1 MAKRVIPI
9 QWVDPVTGKLTMNAV
24 RYLDDLDNGGTNSI
38 GTLLAGVNTVTAT
51 TAGIIAG
58 TVAIDPT
65 ITGRGSLAEE
75 LDATS
80 ANVASAASSASAGA
94 LAASVSPTYAFGQ
107 SGAGTVTTNTVTVTA
122 SGGTAPYTY
131 AWTRKSGVGS
141 VAATDATSAA
151 TTFSEVL
158 TAGQYRTNVWTCT
171 VTDSA
176 GSPATTTVDVAVT
189 LDCLGV

>member
-1 MAKRVIPI
+1 MDAI
-9 QWVDPVTGKLTMNAV
+9 
-24 RYLDDLDNGGTNSI
+24 RYLNDLDNGGENSI

-65 ITGRGSLAEE
+65 ITGRGNLADE
-75 LDATS
+75 LDATT

-107 SGAGTVTTNTVTVTA
+107 SGAGTVLTGTVTVTA

-131 AWTRKSGVGS
+131 AWARKSGIGS
-141 VAATDATSAA
+141 VVATDATSAA

-171 VTDSA
+171 VTDDVS
-176 GSPATTTVDVAVT
+176 ATTTVDVAVT
-189 LDCLGV
+189 LDCLGL